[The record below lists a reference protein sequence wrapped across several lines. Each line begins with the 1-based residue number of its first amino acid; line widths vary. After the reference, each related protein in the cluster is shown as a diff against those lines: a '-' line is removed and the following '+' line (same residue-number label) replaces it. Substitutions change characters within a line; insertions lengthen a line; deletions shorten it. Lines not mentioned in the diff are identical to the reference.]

1 MQGERVTY
9 RILCGYDQSAGA
21 EKAFEFAVRL
31 AQRLEGE
38 LHMLAVFEPA
48 EASRGVKAETLLET
62 AQGQYGAG
70 LERLRAKAAEAGL
83 ELTTAVAVG
92 YPAQEILKRAEALH
106 ADHVVVGQRG
116 KNSFER
122 SAMGSVSLRIVSHG
136 AGTVTVVR

>member
-1 MQGERVTY
+1 MTY

-21 EKAFEFAVRL
+21 EKAFDFALRL
-31 AQRLEGE
+31 ARRFDGE
-38 LHMLAVFEPA
+38 LHVLAVFEPA
-48 EASRGVKAETLLET
+48 DASRGVKAETLQESAL
-62 AQGQYGAG
+62 GQFSAG
-70 LERLRAKAAEAGL
+70 LERLRARAAEDGL
-83 ELTTAVAVG
+83 ELATSVTVG

-122 SAMGSVSLRIVSHG
+122 SALGSVSLRIVSHG